1 MSKILHYL
9 YDPLCGWCYGATP
22 AVSDLLEVPGIS
34 VKLLP
39 SGLFSGER
47 ARPMDDDFARF
58 AWSNDQRIQRLT
70 GQRFSDHYREGVLG
84 DRQQLSDS
92 GPATVALTAVSLTD
106 PTREFD
112 ALKAIQHARYVEGSD
127 VTSLATLAGVLK
139 VLGLPKAAA
148 MIARPDAALL
158 DANRARVAQAQALMH
173 EFGAGGVPTFVSES
187 RAKRSLL
194 DSGAAYSNPRTLIN
208 QLQAA

>member
-1 MSKILHYL
+1 MSKTLYYV
-9 YDPLCGWCYGATP
+9 YDPLCGWCYGASP
-22 AVSDLLEVPGIS
+22 AVSDVLETPDCRVA
-34 VKLLP
+34 LLP

-70 GQRFSDHYREGVLG
+70 GQGFSEHYRSGVLA
-84 DRQQLSDS
+84 DRQQLFDS

-106 PTREFD
+106 PSQEFT

-127 VTSLATLAGVLK
+127 VTSRTTLAGLLTA
-139 VLGLPKAAA
+139 LGLDQAAA
-148 MIARPDAALL
+148 MMARPDEGLL
-158 DANRARVAQAQALMH
+158 GANRDRVAQAQTLMQQ
-173 EFGAGGVPTFVSES
+173 FGAGGVPTFIAEAGA
-187 RAKRSLL
+187 RRSLL
-194 DSGAAYSNPRTLIN
+194 DTGAAYSNPRSLAE